1 MKRFFMIKNQL
12 KTNKLL
18 NNNHLIKHNIS
29 RNTIGIIHFKTIIMN
44 YLKAIQEI
52 SEIIPD
58 IEMEFEEKK
67 NRSSYSVINA
77 FTNRIKT
84 MIANKERNLLFKSL
98 KKMNDIYRNGDI
110 MLKYAVECTF
120 IYSLDNS
127 TAFCSKEYRKVIF
140 SHISNDLQKLYS
152 KQIYSHGT

>member
-1 MKRFFMIKNQL
+1 
-12 KTNKLL
+12 
-18 NNNHLIKHNIS
+18 
-29 RNTIGIIHFKTIIMN
+29 MN

-52 SEIIPD
+52 SEIIPN
-58 IEMEFEEKK
+58 IEEELEEKK
-67 NRSSYSVINA
+67 TQSSYSVINA

-84 MIANKERNLLFKSL
+84 MIVQKERNLLFKSI

-127 TAFCSKEYRKVIF
+127 TAFCSPEYRKLIF

-152 KQIYSHGT
+152 RQIYSHGI